1 MKMKLTQTEAPVWV
15 EAEPIVKR
23 EQYSAEAVIPDS
35 REDAKCLVWAQG
47 GVLLKGKEPICRRA
61 LGQRSLSDGER

>member
-1 MKMKLTQTEAPVWV
+1 MKLTQTEAPVWI

-47 GVLLKGKEPICRRA
+47 GVLLKGREPMEHSCSFA
-61 LGQRSLSDGER
+61 GEL